1 MPKPMVSVI
10 TPVHN
15 SRDFVGEAIRSVQ
28 AQTLIDWEMIVVDD
42 CSTDDSVE
50 IVERSVHE
58 DDRIRLIQLETN
70 SGAAMARN
78 IAIEATQGR
87 YIAFLD
93 SDDLW
98 LPEKLKKQL
107 AFMQANNYPFT
118 YAAYDKIDE
127 NGQVFGHLG
136 VPRRV
141 SYSDLLKTCSIGC
154 LTSMYDTQ
162 YFGKVYM
169 PNILKRQDFGLWLEL
184 LKRTKYAYGLNERLA
199 QYRVRSN
206 SISSNKLSAAQYT
219 WRLYRD
225 VEKLNFL
232 KSSYYFSHYALRGLL
247 RTKAPALARKLG
259 VLHLTSP

>member
-1 MPKPMVSVI
+1 
-10 TPVHN
+10 
-15 SRDFVGEAIRSVQ
+15 
-28 AQTLIDWEMIVVDD
+28 
-42 CSTDDSVE
+42 
-50 IVERSVHE
+50 
-58 DDRIRLIQLETN
+58 
-70 SGAAMARN
+70 
-78 IAIEATQGR
+78 
-87 YIAFLD
+87 
-93 SDDLW
+93 
-98 LPEKLKKQL
+98 
-107 AFMQANNYPFT
+107 
-118 YAAYDKIDE
+118 
-127 NGQVFGHLG
+127 
-136 VPRRV
+136 
-141 SYSDLLKTCSIGC
+141 
-154 LTSMYDTQ
+154 MYDTQ